1 MTDTS
6 IQIMYLMPQYF
17 QGFQKMARKWV
28 VFKPLQ
34 RPLLTT
40 FPLHH
45 LFVPPGYKETDLNF
59 TEYAY
64 YTQVCT
70 LILHEK

>member
-1 MTDTS
+1 MTDTF
-6 IQIMYLMPQYF
+6 IQIMYLMPWYF

-45 LFVPPGYKETDLNF
+45 LFMPPGYKETDF
-59 TEYAY
+59 TEFA